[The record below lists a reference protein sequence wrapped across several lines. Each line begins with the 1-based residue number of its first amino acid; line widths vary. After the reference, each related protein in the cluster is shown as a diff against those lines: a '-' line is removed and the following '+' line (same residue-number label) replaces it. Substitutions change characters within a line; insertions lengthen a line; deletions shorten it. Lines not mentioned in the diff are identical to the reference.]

1 MGKEKLIERY
11 IKLQKAYDRIWD
23 KMDEIADM
31 FGEERVKVRDDLEIV
46 ADINGITFVN
56 PYNDIQSIYMEWREI
71 PVIGYVVAKALVE
84 QEDVREIIELY
95 AQGRTAEAIEKFV
108 SALMPIFKVLFGEEM
123 KLSDR
128 QIQLLKEMYKNEE
141 RGDRA
146 DREESD

>member
-1 MGKEKLIERY
+1 MGKEKLIEKY
-11 IKLQKAYDRIWD
+11 VKLQKAYDRIWD

-31 FGEERVKVRDDLEIV
+31 FGEERVKVREDLEIV

-56 PYNDIQSIYMEWREI
+56 PYNDIQSIYMEWREV

-84 QEDVREIIELY
+84 QEDVREIMELY

-128 QIQLLKEMYKNEE
+128 QIQLLKEMAKNEE
-141 RGDRA
+141 RGDR
-146 DREESD
+146 EESD